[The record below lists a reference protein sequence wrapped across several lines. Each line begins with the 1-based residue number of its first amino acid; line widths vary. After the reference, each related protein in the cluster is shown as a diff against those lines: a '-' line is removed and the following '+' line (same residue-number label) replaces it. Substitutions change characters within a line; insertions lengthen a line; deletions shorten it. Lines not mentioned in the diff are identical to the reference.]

1 MQGSGSLSSATP
13 PAGLRPR
20 SSSTI
25 ARRRA
30 WTLVVVH
37 LAMAAHYVHW
47 TLAGR
52 TLAPLELNEAVYTA
66 AEGVVTA
73 GFVLLVVLV
82 LSSAV
87 FGRFFC
93 SWGCHVLALQDL
105 CASWLER
112 VGIRPRPLR
121 SRVLSVVPLL
131 VAAYMFV
138 WPLAYR
144 AWLGIDVE
152 LHRRSAGTAWSS
164 FLTDDFTRNLPSWP
178 VALATLATCG
188 FASVLWLGSRA
199 FCSHAC
205 PYGALFSLADR
216 AAPGRIVAR
225 GDCSDCGACTT
236 ACQSHIRVH
245 LELTRFGTVV
255 DPACLRDL
263 DCVAA
268 CPEGRVRYGV
278 VRPPL
283 LKGLAGSHGLDRKWD
298 ASWWEE
304 ALLLAVVSVGVFSL
318 RGLFDVM
325 PLLLT
330 VMVSA
335 MLAFAVFQ
343 STRLLRGKRLRA
355 LGRELRNEHGV
366 TGAGR
371 VWVVAS
377 SVLMLAVCENAVVR
391 ATELLAGSRLA
402 VAQASDARGDSV
414 RYASSALR
422 LYEFVERLSVD
433 PPADL
438 RERIELA
445 SALTRAEAIEPHDP
459 TEADLASSLAR
470 IEQLAGIG
478 RIADALELARVLA
491 TRFSRSATVHYQ
503 HGVLLA
509 ASGREPEALAA
520 FERSVALDSDD
531 VDALSNLGFL
541 LMRTGHAPEAERPL
555 RRAVELGSRHAAAR
569 FNFGAWLLLEGRA
582 SEAVPHLRAAS
593 ELDASYG
600 PVVDELLTSTAPA
613 TPRR

>member
-1 MQGSGSLSSATP
+1 MQGSDSLASFESAT
-13 PAGLRPR
+13 RPR
-20 SSSTI
+20 GSSTI

-30 WTLVVVH
+30 WTLVAVH
-37 LAMAAHYVHW
+37 LAMVAHYVHW
-47 TLAGR
+47 KLVGR

-73 GFVLLVVLV
+73 GFVLLAVLV
-82 LSSAV
+82 LASAV

-105 CASWLER
+105 CAHWLER

-121 SRVLSVVPLL
+121 SRVLFAIPFL

-144 AWLGIDVE
+144 AWLGLDVE
-152 LHRRSAGTAWSS
+152 LHQRPAGTAWSS

-225 GDCSDCGACTT
+225 GDCSDCGACTA

-268 CPEGRVRYGV
+268 CPDGRVRFGF

-283 LKGLAGSHGLDRKWD
+283 LKGLTVWHGLDRKWD
-298 ASWWEE
+298 ASWGEE

-318 RGLFDVM
+318 RGLFDVL

-330 VMVSA
+330 VIVSV

-343 STRLLRGKRLRA
+343 STRFLRGKRLRA
-355 LGRELRNEHGV
+355 LGRELRNERGV

-377 SVLMLAVCENAVVR
+377 SVLLLAVCENAVVR
-391 ATELLAGSRLA
+391 AAELLAGSRLA
-402 VAQASDARGDSV
+402 SAQATNERGGSARL
-414 RYASSALR
+414 ASSALR
-422 LYEFVERLSVD
+422 LYRFVERLSVD

-438 RERIELA
+438 RERVELA
-445 SALTRAEAIEPHDP
+445 SALTRAEAIEPQFP
-459 TEADLASSLAR
+459 TPAEFASSLAR

-478 RIADALELARVLA
+478 RIADALELANALA
-491 TRFSRSATVHYQ
+491 TRFSHSAIAHYQ

-509 ASGREPEALAA
+509 ASGREAEALAA
-520 FERSVALDSDD
+520 FERSVALAPDD
-531 VDALSNLGFL
+531 VDAQNNLGFL
-541 LMRTGHAPEAERPL
+541 LMRMGRAPEAEEPL
-555 RRAVELGSRHAAAR
+555 RRAAELGPLHAAAR
-569 FNFGAWLLLEGRA
+569 FNRGAWLLLEGRA
-582 SEAVPHLRAAS
+582 SEALPHLRAAS
-593 ELDASYG
+593 ELDARYG
-600 PVVDELLTSTAPA
+600 PIVDDLLATPTPT